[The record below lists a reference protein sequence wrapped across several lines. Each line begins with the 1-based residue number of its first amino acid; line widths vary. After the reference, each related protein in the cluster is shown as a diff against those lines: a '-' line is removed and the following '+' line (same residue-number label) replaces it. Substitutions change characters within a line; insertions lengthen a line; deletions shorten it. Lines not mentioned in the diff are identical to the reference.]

1 LDSNQQ
7 KWETAE
13 SNLVYFIVCGIT
25 YAKSHGQTAEDFGTW
40 AGQIA
45 APFWDEEKSRGPL
58 GLVEG
63 ISTNKQQFQGF
74 EMEILDESEMSLH
87 ARMKSFGDSLI
98 RKYFQSTISVDEYIQ
113 FFGKKW
119 VAIADTMGL
128 EYKQDVEGDWLVFT
142 VTKK

>member
-13 SNLVYFIVCGIT
+13 SNLVYFIVCCIT
-25 YAKSHGQTAEDFGTW
+25 YAKSNGKTAEDFGTW
-40 AGQIA
+40 ASQIA

-87 ARMKSFGDSLI
+87 ARMKSFGDNLI
-98 RKYFQSTISVDEYIQ
+98 RKYFENRVSVEEYIQ
-113 FFGKKW
+113 FFDKKW
-119 VAIADTMGL
+119 VAIADYMGL